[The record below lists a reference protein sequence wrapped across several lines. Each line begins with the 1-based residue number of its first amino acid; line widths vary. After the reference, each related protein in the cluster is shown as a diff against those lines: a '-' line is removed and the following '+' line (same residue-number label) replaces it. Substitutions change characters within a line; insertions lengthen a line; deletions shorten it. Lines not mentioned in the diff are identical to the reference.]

1 MKELNRHIL
10 KAGLQQL
17 PEYAPPPAIW
27 HALEENLDA
36 DAALAS
42 GVARLPQYEPPSE
55 IWTQIE
61 AQLATATTP
70 RLSATP
76 GRRGRF
82 RPVWYAVAASVALL
96 LAAWWWQQPS
106 GGSVASQGI
115 VAITREVADEQLLQ
129 MNSEPEDEA
138 FQLIRNLCRAQ
149 APVCEQPDFKT
160 LKMELDELTEAKSEL
175 RQALGSFGDDPE
187 LHTQLARIERE
198 RSEVLR
204 QMIAMI

>member
-1 MKELNRHIL
+1 MKELNHHIL

-27 HALEENLDA
+27 DALEENLDA

-42 GVARLPQYEPPSE
+42 GVNRLPQYEPPSE

-70 RLSATP
+70 RLSATFS
-76 GRRGRF
+76 RRYRF
-82 RPVWYAVAASVALL
+82 RPAWYAVAASVALL
-96 LAAWWWQQPS
+96 LAAWWWQQPA
-106 GGSVASQGI
+106 GNAVETKDLIAVTQ
-115 VAITREVADEQLLQ
+115 EVADEQLLQ
-129 MNSEPEDEA
+129 MNAEPEDEA
-138 FQLIRNLCRAQ
+138 FQLIQHLCRAQ
-149 APVCEQPDFKT
+149 MPVCEQAEFKT
-160 LKMELDELTEAKSEL
+160 LKTELDELTEAKSEL
-175 RQALGSFGDDPE
+175 RHALGSFGDDPE